1 MKKKELKT
9 LREKT
14 VKELEAQVEKLRLGA
29 ELAYAKTKV
38 GQEKNVKKFRN
49 ERKDIAQ
56 ILTIIKEKEIIERS
70 KNKK

>member
-14 VKELEAQVEKLRLGA
+14 IKELRTKVEKLRLDVQ
-29 ELAYAKTKV
+29 LTYAKVKV
-38 GQEKNVKKFRN
+38 GQEKNIKKAKN

-56 ILTIIKEKEIIERS
+56 ILTIIKEKEIMERS
-70 KNKK
+70 TK